1 MKLLILG
8 ATGATGQHLVSRSL
22 EQHHEVTVL
31 VRNPAKLKTNH
42 EKIITITGDV
52 LDKDILLKALAGQD
66 AVLSAL
72 GRGKT
77 LRSDDLIT
85 NAVSVLIPGMIEVNV
100 KRLIFLSAIGVGE
113 TFVQASFI
121 QKIIF
126 RTFLRNIYA
135 DKTRSEKKIH
145 SSTLD
150 WTLVYPVQLIDTPGS
165 GNYKAGEILEMKGLP
180 KISRADVAEFMI
192 RQLSDNTY
200 LKKGV
205 VLSN

>member
-8 ATGATGQHLVSRSL
+8 ATGGTGQLLVSRSL
-22 EQHHEVTVL
+22 EQHHEITVL
-31 VRNPAKLKTNH
+31 VRNPATLKINH
-42 EKIITITGDV
+42 EKLTIITGDV

-77 LRSDDLIT
+77 LRSGDLIT
-85 NAVSVLIPGMIEVNV
+85 NAVSVLIPGMIEANI

-121 QKIIF
+121 QKILF
-126 RTFLRNIYA
+126 RIFLRNIYA
-135 DKTRSEKKIH
+135 DKTRAEKQIH
-145 SSTLD
+145 NSTLH

-165 GNYKAGEILEMKGLP
+165 GKYKAGEILEMKGLP
-180 KISRADVAEFMI
+180 KISRADVAEFML